1 MAEAASARREA
12 RRRKILE
19 NSHNRLQIISGKSAN
34 EICKESSNITPI
46 PTEFVDNSVPK
57 ESSSVIEHFLNN
69 GVINAGVDSPQ
80 SFLSTNHESIAL
92 GDGDV
97 TISSHNDE
105 PFISQ
110 NSTAPTPE
118 SKLTGPTHWEMLTIY
133 SSCKYD
139 IVLLS
144 CFLQLLY
151 YFSLITFQGAYFFL
165 PLILYVTTKNYL
177 FPKQHNSNITN
188 VLLLLN
194 GMSPSK
200 AQKIMSITQYVS
212 DLFQDVCI
220 YLFTTICLQSLLL
233 TIEDSV

>member
-118 SKLTGPTHWEMLTIY
+118 SKLTGLTHWEMLTIY
-133 SSCKYD
+133 SSCNMENSDTEVGQASCGTCGARKLTLRAAEMRD
-139 IVLLS
+139 LLK
-144 CFLQLLY
+144 
-151 YFSLITFQGAYFFL
+151 SLHTVVMLSSVGNQYL
-165 PLILYVTTKNYL
+165 PHWY
-177 FPKQHNSNITN
+177 
-188 VLLLLN
+188 
-194 GMSPSK
+194 
-200 AQKIMSITQYVS
+200 
-212 DLFQDVCI
+212 C
-220 YLFTTICLQSLLL
+220 
-233 TIEDSV
+233 